1 MNLNVVNVRK
11 KENNMENTFYKDR
24 EANYKL
30 KKQSA
35 KFGCICMIVLF
46 SIRLAI
52 MCGIGYTVIH
62 FIKKF
67 W

>member
-1 MNLNVVNVRK
+1 
-11 KENNMENTFYKDR
+11 MENTFYKDR